1 MSTKPNNPQE
11 IDEVLNSLE
20 GIQRAK
26 VPAFFYTRL
35 RGRMERELENTG
47 GPLVRLLARPAL
59 ALSLAAVILVLN
71 ATAIMEMWHQEK
83 TTPAESTQQQQLLA
97 SDYPMSTYPVYDET
111 PVVP

>member
-1 MSTKPNNPQE
+1 MSTKPNNPKE

-26 VPAFFYTRL
+26 APAFFYTRL

-59 ALSLAAVILVLN
+59 ALSLAAIILILN
-71 ATAIMEMWHQEK
+71 ATAIMKMWHEEK
-83 TTPAESTQQQQLLA
+83 TLPTESAQQQLLA
-97 SDYPMSTYPVYDET
+97 SDYPMGTYPVYDET

>member
-26 VPAFFYTRL
+26 APAFFYTRL

-59 ALSLAAVILVLN
+59 ALSLAAIILILN
-71 ATAIMEMWHQEK
+71 ATAIMEMWHEEK
-83 TTPAESTQQQQLLA
+83 TLPTESAQQPLLA
-97 SDYPMSTYPVYDET
+97 SDYPMGTYPVYDET

>member
-26 VPAFFYTRL
+26 APAFFYTRL

-59 ALSLAAVILVLN
+59 ALGLAAIILVLN
-71 ATAIMEMWHQEK
+71 ATAIMEMWHEEK
-83 TTPAESTQQQQLLA
+83 TAPAESAQQQQLLA
-97 SDYPMSTYPVYDET
+97 SDYPMSTYPVYEET